1 MEAFLTSAVLVAL
14 AEIGDNTRRS
24 RLLRRRL
31 TCVSRLSAQRAP

>member
-1 MEAFLTSAVLVAL
+1 MEAFLTSTLLVAL

-31 TCVSRLSAQRAP
+31 TCAAG